1 MKLNTETEEKII
13 ISAEKLF
20 YQKGKAG
27 TSMQDI
33 ADDAGINRTLLNYYF
48 RSKDQLFEAVFR
60 KALGSF
66 VPTLAALL
74 HSDISFEEY
83 VPKMIH
89 MIIDNMLANP
99 QIPIFIL
106 QELSSNPERMPQ
118 IIKEMGIDPILAYEK
133 MYEKMEAMPDRGK
146 ELHSDFS
153 QMIMNLISLCIFP
166 FAARPVITGI
176 LFNGDDD
183 AFIAAMNERKKV
195 LPQMFQNLMSKN
207 Q

>member
-1 MKLNTETEEKII
+1 MELNTETEQKII
-13 ISAEKLF
+13 VSAERLF

-27 TSMQDI
+27 CSMQDI

-66 VPTLAALL
+66 VPNMAAML

-83 VPKMIH
+83 VPNLIGTVIDTMIE
-89 MIIDNMLANP
+89 NP
-99 QIPIFIL
+99 QIPIFVL

-118 IIKEMGIDPILAYEK
+118 IIKEMGIDPSIAMKKMADEGQVPIVLGMDPRQVILN
-133 MYEKMEAMPDRGK
+133 M
-146 ELHSDFS
+146 L
-153 QMIMNLISLCIFP
+153 SLCIFP
-166 FAARPVITGI
+166 FAARSVVTEI
-176 LFNGDDD
+176 LYNGDSD
-183 AFIAAMNERKKV
+183 AYIEAMKERKKM
-195 LPQMFQNLMSKN
+195 LPGIVKQFMMQNPS

>member
-1 MKLNTETEEKII
+1 MKLSTETEAKII
-13 ISAEKLF
+13 LSAERLF

-66 VPTLAALL
+66 VPALVEL
-74 HSDISFEEY
+74 LNSEIPFEDY

-89 MIIDNMLANP
+89 TIIDNMITNP
-99 QIPIFIL
+99 QIPVFVL
-106 QELSSNPERMPQ
+106 QELSSNPDRMPQ
-118 IIKEMGIDPILAYEK
+118 LIEEMGIDPRLIMKK
-133 MYEKMEAMPDRGK
+133 MKAKAQGREQTI
-146 ELHSDFS
+146 DFY
-153 QMIMNLISLCIFP
+153 QMIINLISLCIFP
-166 FAARPVITGI
+166 FAARPVFTGV
-176 LFNGDDD
+176 LFNGNND
-183 AFIAAMNERKKV
+183 AFIAAMEHRKEI
-195 LPQMFQNLMSKN
+195 LPGTFLKLMSQN